1 MALSKQ
7 IDDGGWVSAKSR
19 AALVATVTLISQH
32 CRTLHQFK
40 FFRPQVRDCRS
51 LPPLS
56 LSPPLPPPPPLA
68 PILADLLLLGIHA
81 RAQALALIL
90 KIDLTLSCTLVVTSL
105 SFTFLR
111 LLNFISN
118 LLLVRFR
125 ILEVLKS

>member
-40 FFRPQVRDCRS
+40 FFSPQVRDCRS

-56 LSPPLPPPPPLA
+56 PPPPPPLA

-90 KIDLTLSCTLVVTSL
+90 KIDLTLSCTLAVTSL

>member
-40 FFRPQVRDCRS
+40 FFSPQVRDCRS

-56 LSPPLPPPPPLA
+56 PPPLA

>member
-40 FFRPQVRDCRS
+40 FFSPQVRDCRS

-56 LSPPLPPPPPLA
+56 PPPPLA

>member
-19 AALVATVTLISQH
+19 AALVATVTLISQR

-40 FFRPQVRDCRS
+40 FFSPQVRDCRN
-51 LPPLS
+51 
-56 LSPPLPPPPPLA
+56 LPPPPLPLA
-68 PILADLLLLGIHA
+68 PILADLLLLSIHA

-105 SFTFLR
+105 SFTF
-111 LLNFISN
+111 FKTS
-118 LLLVRFR
+118 
-125 ILEVLKS
+125 

>member
-40 FFRPQVRDCRS
+40 FFRPPGRDCRS
-51 LPPLS
+51 FPPLS
-56 LSPPLPPPPPLA
+56 PPPPPLA

>member
-40 FFRPQVRDCRS
+40 FFSPQVRDCRS

-56 LSPPLPPPPPLA
+56 PPPPPLA

>member
-40 FFRPQVRDCRS
+40 FFSPQVRDCRS
-51 LPPLS
+51 LPP
-56 LSPPLPPPPPLA
+56 PPPPPLA

>member
-40 FFRPQVRDCRS
+40 FFSPQVRDCRS

-56 LSPPLPPPPPLA
+56 PPPPPPLA

>member
-32 CRTLHQFK
+32 CRTIHQFK
-40 FFRPQVRDCRS
+40 FFIPQVIDCRN
-51 LPPLS
+51 
-56 LSPPLPPPPPLA
+56 LPPPPPLPLA
-68 PILADLLLLGIHA
+68 PILADLLLLSIHA

>member
-40 FFRPQVRDCRS
+40 FFSPQVRDCRS
-51 LPPLS
+51 LPPPYL
-56 LSPPLPPPPPLA
+56 LTPLA